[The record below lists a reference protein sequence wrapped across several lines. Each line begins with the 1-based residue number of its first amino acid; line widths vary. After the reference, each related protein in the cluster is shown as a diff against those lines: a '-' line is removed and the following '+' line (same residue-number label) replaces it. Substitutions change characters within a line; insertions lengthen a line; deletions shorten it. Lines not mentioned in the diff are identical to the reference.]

1 MSLRHDLADVLAR
14 DPRYTIDAY
23 AFVFESL
30 EHAKSL
36 KKREMI
42 LARHRNKATLHSRHV
57 NGRELCEGVRQLA
70 IQHFGYMALTVLKYW
85 GICSTQDVGEIVFN
99 LIDSG
104 DLKKTPSDSR
114 SDFLD
119 VFDLEQALRREFVV
133 TFDDVA

>member
-1 MSLRHDLADVLAR
+1 MSPRHDLAEVLAR

-30 EHAKSL
+30 EHAKSM

-42 LARHRNKATLHSRHV
+42 LARRRNKSTVHSRHV

-70 IQHFGYMALTVLKYW
+70 IQHFGYMALTVLKHW
-85 GICSTQDVGEIVFN
+85 GIRSTQDIGEIVFN

-104 DLKKTPSDSR
+104 DLNKTPSDSR
-114 SDFLD
+114 SDFLN
-119 VFDLEQALRREFVV
+119 VFDFENAFCHEFVV
-133 TFDDVA
+133 SFDDVS